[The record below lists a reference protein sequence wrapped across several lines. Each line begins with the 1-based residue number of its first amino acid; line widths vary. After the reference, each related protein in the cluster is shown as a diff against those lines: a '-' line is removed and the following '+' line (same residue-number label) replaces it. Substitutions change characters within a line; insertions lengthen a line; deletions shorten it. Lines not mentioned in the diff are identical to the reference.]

1 MVSIHVFR
9 SVTNKEK
16 EIFDFLTILEI
27 KRYFTPHERA
37 LKQYY
42 VNVSCLNN
50 CDENNINV
58 TWKLRLV
65 E

>member
-16 EIFDFLTILEI
+16 EIFDFLTILEM

-42 VNVSCLNN
+42 LSCLNN
-50 CDENNINV
+50 CDENNI